1 MRKLENSSTF
11 ERWLTSPDDDEKWE
25 QYAKENG
32 ITLIVIPYTEL
43 PELIERLAHSED
55 RSKPPDIIRWVC
67 KPEP

>member
-1 MRKLENSSTF
+1 LADQQKR
-11 ERWLTSPDDDEKWE
+11 DGEKR